1 MDIQL
6 QTEQI
11 HSLSFDKV
19 VLKIVLNCFCLYK
32 FVVYEDSIADLGEAV
47 SLVNSTLSGQ
57 IQDVDTGLTALGDTV
72 AELEGRMENLES
84 ELTSI
89 VELINELEG
98 RLTKL
103 EVAGMFT
110 CELSSS

>member
-1 MDIQL
+1 MDLQL
-6 QTEQI
+6 PIGQI

-19 VLKIVLNCFCLYK
+19 VLKAVLNCSCLYK

-47 SLVNSTLSGQ
+47 SLVNSTLSGE

-72 AELEGRMENLES
+72 AELEGRMENVEGK
-84 ELTSI
+84 LTSI
-89 VELINELEG
+89 QELISELEG

-103 EVAGMFT
+103 EVAGI
-110 CELSSS
+110 L